1 MSLPSERSDEP
12 AARRPAVDYSASQRA
27 AAGDRFNWSIEAPR
41 SDDLQGRISS
51 SHVFPNAFPHGAEC
65 ATEEREPGRASG
77 HLLSITRAA
86 RTSLPIPRR
95 GCRFPPPSRRSMIS
109 DSPCPSSTPLQTCT
123 RSSRDSL
130 HPVVW
135 CRIGLWEKVLRTPEF
150 PLPVFNSEEVCCFVE
165 LAGRLF

>member
-1 MSLPSERSDEP
+1 MIASTGPLKRRVLMTCRAGLAHPMFFPTLSLTGQNALRRKESLAGRRVTCYRS
-12 AARRPAVDYSASQRA
+12 R
-27 AAGDRFNWSIEAPR
+27 G
-41 SDDLQGRISS
+41 L
-51 SHVFPNAFPHGAEC
+51 
-65 ATEEREPGRASG
+65 PG
-77 HLLSITRAA
+77 
-86 RTSLPIPRR
+86 TSLPIPRR

>member
-12 AARRPAVDYSASQRA
+12 AARRPTVDYFASQRA

-86 RTSLPIPRR
+86 RYFITDTQEGLPLSSTKQTFNDKRLALPLLHSPSNMHTLLSRLAPPGSLVPHWSVGESATYAGI
-95 GCRFPPPSRRSMIS
+95 PPPS
-109 DSPCPSSTPLQTCT
+109 
-123 RSSRDSL
+123 
-130 HPVVW
+130 
-135 CRIGLWEKVLRTPEF
+135 F
-150 PLPVFNSEEVCCFVE
+150 
-165 LAGRLF
+165 